1 MALFRYN
8 PKLALAT
15 IFSIIF
21 AILFILGLIFLLT
34 AFFIS
39 DLELLLATLFFWIMA
54 FAVFFPW
61 GPLIFYKDERK
72 KKINIWLKNTQQPIT
87 YDSFKIVTGDTVDF
101 SGPAKSVEFT
111 FNVNGKNKYFYS
123 DDIFYDPTQS
133 ITKDNVKFYF
143 NPEDTSQYFIEIANL
158 PAIA

>member
-39 DLELLLATLFFWIMA
+39 DLELLLATLFI
-54 FAVFFPW
+54 
-61 GPLIFYKDERK
+61 
-72 KKINIWLKNTQQPIT
+72 KIHHNTLLK
-87 YDSFKIVTGDTVDF
+87 
-101 SGPAKSVEFT
+101 
-111 FNVNGKNKYFYS
+111 
-123 DDIFYDPTQS
+123 
-133 ITKDNVKFYF
+133 
-143 NPEDTSQYFIEIANL
+143 
-158 PAIA
+158 